1 MEGEEL
7 RSRVQ
12 ILEAKLANISENKNM
27 VNNISEQLQESNQ
40 TAEQYKSESLTLKV
54 FFFILKFEI

>member
-27 VNNISEQLQESNQ
+27 VNNISESNQ